1 MEISIFTGVAGFL
14 LGIVVTIIGYIMPM
28 SNRLTRLETKFD
40 VHIATPVVPC
50 PFHEK
55 FAEKVEKLELNV
67 ARGKS

>member
-28 SNRLTRLETKFD
+28 SNRLTRLETKVD
-40 VHIATPVVPC
+40 VHINMPVTPC

-55 FAEKVEKLELNV
+55 FAEKVEKLELDA

>member
-28 SNRLTRLETKFD
+28 SNRLTRLETKVD
-40 VHIATPVVPC
+40 VHIATPVPC

-55 FAEKVEKLELNV
+55 FAEKVEKLELDA